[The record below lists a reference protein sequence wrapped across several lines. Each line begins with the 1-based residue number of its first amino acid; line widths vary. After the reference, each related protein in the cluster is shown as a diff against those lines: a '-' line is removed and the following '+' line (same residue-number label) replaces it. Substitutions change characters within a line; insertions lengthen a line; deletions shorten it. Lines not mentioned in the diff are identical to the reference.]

1 MDGSQNN
8 AGLVGGCSSSTSTLT
23 VWFDNNASAQWGLVV
38 NGSDSN
44 AANELVSAADGKR
57 TATLFN
63 VTSCTS
69 TAGTGTG
76 TIVLTYNPAT
86 GLPGTFVPG
95 AIDPLTGS
103 TQSVEFA
110 NFTGSAGGCALPG
123 TTRFP
128 TVNASANTI
137 TITGLTLTVSETVAQ
152 TGAIAYNTYEGCGE
166 YLGLA
171 HFGFV
176 HSFFAA
182 CGFVLAQGE
191 IDYAED
197 DTSYV
202 VGFDENTGASTG
214 ASLIHNIQHH
224 QNYAAI
230 GSGMTAEWQIGV
242 ILPGSSTAPLT
253 IENSSASNS
262 TSAYIGTNYANFA
275 YSTGVADYSILP
287 VWDHMWRIQDG
298 TQSTL
303 TYLKGTDGPQNFLGS
318 ISTADPT
325 YQSSIT
331 ESSSACATSFGTT
344 TVNTGS
350 ATTTTALSC
359 LPANS
364 IIDAVV
370 YRVTTSITTAASFT
384 VGQTGSTSQYCS
396 TQSTLTSGAT
406 GICIPSAY
414 ALQAS
419 AAPVLVTF
427 NATPGAGAIR
437 VIVYYHSFVAPTS

>member
-1 MDGSQNN
+1 
-8 AGLVGGCSSSTSTLT
+8 
-23 VWFDNNASAQWGLVV
+23 
-38 NGSDSN
+38 
-44 AANELVSAADGKR
+44 
-57 TATLFN
+57 
-63 VTSCTS
+63 
-69 TAGTGTG
+69 
-76 TIVLTYNPAT
+76 
-86 GLPGTFVPG
+86 
-95 AIDPLTGS
+95 
-103 TQSVEFA
+103 
-110 NFTGSAGGCALPG
+110 
-123 TTRFP
+123 
-128 TVNASANTI
+128 
-137 TITGLTLTVSETVAQ
+137 LTVSETVAQ